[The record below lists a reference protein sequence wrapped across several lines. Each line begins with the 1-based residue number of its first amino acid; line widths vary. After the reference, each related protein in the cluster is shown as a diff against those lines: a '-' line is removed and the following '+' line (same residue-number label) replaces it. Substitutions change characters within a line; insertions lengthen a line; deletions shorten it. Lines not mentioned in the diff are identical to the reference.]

1 MRKAIFFGLL
11 IPVILISCGK
21 NGINNGAPLNHS
33 GDNTG
38 PWIGTYT
45 GAVGGTNTIN
55 RIIVAKVNDSVVQM
69 QLQTN
74 YQGIYFTY
82 VTLQNVMLTT
92 TTTASV
98 NENGVIASY
107 TDIYHFAGSAS
118 LSGNNLTVSG
128 NATSTTHPSDIKP
141 YYFSGSK

>member
-1 MRKAIFFGLL
+1 
-11 IPVILISCGK
+11 
-21 NGINNGAPLNHS
+21 
-33 GDNTG
+33 
-38 PWIGTYT
+38 
-45 GAVGGTNTIN
+45 
-55 RIIVAKVNDSVVQM
+55 M

-74 YQGIYFTY
+74 YQGNYYTY

-92 TTTASV
+92 TTTASIS
-98 NENGVIASY
+98 ENGVIASY

-128 NATSTTHPSDIKP
+128 SGTSTTHPSDVKP